1 MQTTLTFGGAVNL
14 ILYLVLGGAAGVLSG
29 LFGIG
34 GGVIMVF
41 GMVTLFKLPFTTAT
55 GTSLAA
61 MLLPVGALGV
71 WEYWRHGNLDF
82 RAAALLAA
90 GLFVGA
96 WVGARMAN
104 DFAPA
109 SVQRAFAVFMMVMA
123 VRMWVTAGR

>member
-1 MQTTLTFGGAVNL
+1 MTLV
-14 ILYLVLGGAAGVLSG
+14 LYLLLGSAAGVLSG

-41 GMVTLFKLPFTTAT
+41 GMVTLFRLPFTTAT

-61 MLLPVGALGV
+61 MLLPVSALGV
-71 WEYWRHGNLDF
+71 WEYWRNGNLNV

-96 WVGARMAN
+96 WLGARLAN
-104 DFAPA
+104 DLAPA
-109 SVQRAFAVFMMVMA
+109 MVQRAFAVFLVVMA
-123 VRMWVTAGR
+123 ARMWVTAS